1 MMNGGRKIRILI
13 ADDHPVLRHPVLR
26 RGLRA
31 LIEEEPDMEVVGEAG
46 NGLEAVQLAE
56 RLRPD
61 VVIMDISMPELDG
74 LEATRR
80 IRERSP
86 STYILILTVHAHER
100 YLFPVLKA
108 GASGYVRKTAAD
120 EELIEAIRVVA
131 RGDVFLYPSATRM
144 LLDDYLAQVR
154 AGREQD
160 SYESLSERE
169 REILRLLAEG
179 HTNAEIAQKLNLSVK
194 TVETYRTRIMEKL
207 HLRTRAELVRYALR
221 KGLISEETA

>member
-1 MMNGGRKIRILI
+1 MYGPRKIRILI
-13 ADDHPVLRHPVLR
+13 ADDHPVLR
-26 RGLRA
+26 RGLKA

-154 AGREQD
+154 AGYEKD
-160 SYESLSERE
+160 SYETLSDRE

-179 HTNAEIAQKLNLSVK
+179 YTNTEIAQKLNLSVK
-194 TVETYRTRIMEKL
+194 TVETYRARIMEKL

>member
-13 ADDHPVLRHPVLR
+13 ADDHPVLR

-86 STYILILTVHAHER
+86 STYILILTVHAQER

>member
-1 MMNGGRKIRILI
+1 MYGPRKIRILI
-13 ADDHPVLRHPVLR
+13 ADDHPVLRRDLK
-26 RGLRA
+26 A
-31 LIEEEPDMEVVGEAG
+31 LIEEEPDMEVAGEAG

-56 RLRPD
+56 QLRPD
-61 VVIMDISMPELDG
+61 VVIMDISMPEMDG

-86 STYILILTVHAHER
+86 STYVLILTVHAHER

-120 EELIEAIRVVA
+120 EELVEAIRVVA

-154 AGREQD
+154 AGYEQD
-160 SYESLSERE
+160 SYETLSERE

-179 HTNAEIAQKLNLSVK
+179 HTNAEIAQKLNISVK

>member
-13 ADDHPVLRHPVLR
+13 ADDHPVLR

-120 EELIEAIRVVA
+120 EELIKAIRVVA

-160 SYESLSERE
+160 PYESLSERE

-221 KGLISEETA
+221 KGLISEENA

>member
-1 MMNGGRKIRILI
+1 MYGPRKIRILI
-13 ADDHPVLRHPVLR
+13 ADDHPVLR
-26 RGLRA
+26 RGLKA
-31 LIEEEPDMEVVGEAG
+31 LIEEEQDMEVIGEAG

-56 RLRPD
+56 RLQPD

-86 STYILILTVHAHER
+86 FTYVLILTVHAHER

-154 AGREQD
+154 AGYEKD
-160 SYESLSERE
+160 SYETLSDRE

-179 HTNAEIAQKLNLSVK
+179 YTNTEIAQKLNLSVK

>member
-1 MMNGGRKIRILI
+1 MNGGRKIRILI
-13 ADDHPVLRHPVLR
+13 ADDHPVLR

-80 IRERSP
+80 IRERFP

>member
-13 ADDHPVLRHPVLR
+13 ADDHPVLR

-120 EELIEAIRVVA
+120 EELVEAIRVVA

-179 HTNAEIAQKLNLSVK
+179 YTNAEIAQKLSLSVK

>member
-1 MMNGGRKIRILI
+1 MYGPRKIRILI
-13 ADDHPVLRHPVLR
+13 ADDHPVLR
-26 RGLRA
+26 RGLKA
-31 LIEEEPDMEVVGEAG
+31 LIEEEQDMEVIGEAG
-46 NGLEAVQLAE
+46 NGLEAVQLTE

-86 STYILILTVHAHER
+86 STYVLILTVHAHER

-154 AGREQD
+154 AGYEKD
-160 SYESLSERE
+160 SYETLSDRE

-179 HTNAEIAQKLNLSVK
+179 YTNTEIAQKLNLSVK

>member
-13 ADDHPVLRHPVLR
+13 ADDHPVLR

-207 HLRTRAELVRYALR
+207 YLRTRAELVRYALR

>member
-1 MMNGGRKIRILI
+1 MHGLQKIRILI
-13 ADDHPVLRHPVLR
+13 ADDHPVLR
-26 RGLRA
+26 RGLKA

-80 IRERSP
+80 IREHSP
-86 STYILILTVHAHER
+86 STYVLILTVHAHER

-154 AGREQD
+154 AGYEKD
-160 SYESLSERE
+160 SYETLSDRE

-179 HTNAEIAQKLNLSVK
+179 YTNAEIAQKLNLSVK
-194 TVETYRTRIMEKL
+194 TVETYRARIMEKL

-221 KGLISEETA
+221 KGLISEETV

>member
-1 MMNGGRKIRILI
+1 MYGPRKIRILI
-13 ADDHPVLRHPVLR
+13 ADDHPVLR
-26 RGLRA
+26 RGLKA
-31 LIEEEPDMEVVGEAG
+31 LIEEEQDMEVIGEAG

-86 STYILILTVHAHER
+86 FTYVLILTVHAHER

-154 AGREQD
+154 AGYEKD
-160 SYESLSERE
+160 SYETLSDRE

-179 HTNAEIAQKLNLSVK
+179 YTNTEIAQKLNLSVK

>member
-1 MMNGGRKIRILI
+1 MNGGRKIRILI
-13 ADDHPVLRHPVLR
+13 ADDHPVLR

-120 EELIEAIRVVA
+120 EELVEAIRVVA

-179 HTNAEIAQKLNLSVK
+179 YTNAEIAQKLSLSVK

>member
-1 MMNGGRKIRILI
+1 M
-13 ADDHPVLRHPVLR
+13 
-26 RGLRA
+26 
-31 LIEEEPDMEVVGEAG
+31 
-46 NGLEAVQLAE
+46 
-56 RLRPD
+56 
-61 VVIMDISMPELDG
+61 
-74 LEATRR
+74 
-80 IRERSP
+80 
-86 STYILILTVHAHER
+86 
-100 YLFPVLKA
+100 
-108 GASGYVRKTAAD
+108 
-120 EELIEAIRVVA
+120 VA